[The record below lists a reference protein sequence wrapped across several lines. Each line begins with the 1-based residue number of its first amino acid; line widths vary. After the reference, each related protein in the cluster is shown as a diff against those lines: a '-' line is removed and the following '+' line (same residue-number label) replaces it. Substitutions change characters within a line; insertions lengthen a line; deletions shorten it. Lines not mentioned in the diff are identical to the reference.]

1 MCKTRDGVR
10 VGWHW
15 YCEEEMHTELTS
27 TLVYATG
34 VDGADLAGL
43 AGALLV
49 VELGAPLVPVP
60 LLDLRGWLDW
70 EELDAALAAETL
82 VATESIHLT
91 TASGA
96 GPSSA
101 VRCKCSDG

>member
-1 MCKTRDGVR
+1 
-10 VGWHW
+10 
-15 YCEEEMHTELTS
+15 MHTELTS

-34 VDGADLAGL
+34 LDGAALVEDGL
-43 AGALLV
+43 AGAPLV
-49 VELGAPLVPVP
+49 VELGAPLVLPLP

-70 EELDAALAAETL
+70 EEFGADLAAETL

-96 GPSSA
+96 GPSPA
-101 VRCKCSDG
+101 VRWMHGIA